1 MRHPVLTAFAMMSF
15 IGAGCFAL
23 ACSSNS
29 GPEIEAITGVGSAQ
43 PAADDPDAAKTITI
57 PTKKK
62 TPKDAGTPDTGG
74 PVGVYPDAAP
84 PSGDDDDDDDDDVL
98 VADCPQDQAHL
109 LSYTLI
115 LTTGGGTEC
124 TSHGNECNTNECC
137 YVYPVPGL
145 GQNYCLPQ

>member
-1 MRHPVLTAFAMMSF
+1 MRHPVLSAFAMISF

-23 ACSSNS
+23 ACGSNS
-29 GPEIEAITGVGSAQ
+29 GPEIEPIMGVGSAT
-43 PAADDPDAAKTITI
+43 PAEDPDSGVNKTITI

-62 TPKDAGTPDTGG
+62 PAKDAGPADTGA
-74 PVGVYPDAAP
+74 PVGVIPDAGKP
-84 PSGDDDDDDDDDVL
+84 PAGDDDDDDDVL

-115 LTTGGGTEC
+115 MTTGSGTEC
-124 TSHGNECNTNECC
+124 TSHGTECNTNECC

-145 GQNYCLPQ
+145 GKNYCLPQ